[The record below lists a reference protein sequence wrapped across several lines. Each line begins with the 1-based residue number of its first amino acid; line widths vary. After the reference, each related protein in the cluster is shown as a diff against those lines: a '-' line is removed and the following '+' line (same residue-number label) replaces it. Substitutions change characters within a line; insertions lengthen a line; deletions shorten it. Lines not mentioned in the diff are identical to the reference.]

1 MYIEYNNNIRILS
14 NSHSKETTYCLQ
26 NNCPLP
32 SSDTVQ
38 DLDNI
43 KQNT

>member
-14 NSHSKETTYCLQ
+14 NSHSKETYCLQ